1 MLEEKFSLL
10 KENLKSLG
18 SVAIAYSGGVD
29 STFLSKVAFDVLG
42 ENALAITARSETYP
56 RSEFEEATRL
66 AKEIGIRHEIIVSEE
81 LDIPEFSA
89 NPVNRCYHCKK
100 ELFTKLKEIAS
111 EHGMQ
116 HVADGSNFDDLDDYR
131 PGMQAVDELGVR
143 SPLKEAKLTKADI
156 RELSKKLGLPTW
168 DKPSFACLSSRFP
181 YGNKITREKLTAVG
195 EAEIF
200 LKGLGIRQLRVRH
213 HDKIARIEVAEDDMT
228 ILLQKKE
235 QIVKKLKELGYTY
248 VTMDLQGYRT
258 GSMNEV
264 LPGK

>member
-1 MLEEKFSLL
+1 MLEEKLDSL
-10 KENLKSLG
+10 KEILRSLG

-29 STFLSKVAFDVLG
+29 STFLSRVAFDVLG
-42 ENALAITARSETYP
+42 ENSMAITAKSETYP

-66 AKEIGIRHEIIVSEE
+66 AKEIGIRHEITVSEE

-111 EHGMQ
+111 EYGVQ

-131 PGMQAVDELGVR
+131 PGMQAVEELEVR
-143 SPLKEAKLTKADI
+143 SPLKEAGMTKDDI
-156 RELSKKLGLPTW
+156 RELSKQMGLPTW

-213 HDKIARIEVAEDDMT
+213 HDKTARIEVTEDDMT

-264 LPGK
+264 LPVK